1 MRIKERIVKER
12 ERKKE
17 KFLKRW
23 YFINLKR
30 GFKTCVQSLDLS
42 VKFFKTEVSR
52 AQNNCQK
59 QIIIKKRVTR
69 NR

>member
-1 MRIKERIVKER
+1 MK
-12 ERKKE
+12 
-17 KFLKRW
+17 